1 MYSRLTQE
9 TTMSIDKKLIGH
21 VKQACLNA
29 KKTGVEIGLI
39 KLAGPFGIISPR
51 GVPILPGRRQA
62 YYANQQPAV
71 APAVASA
78 PAPSSPY
85 DQGPLP
91 SEDTAASRAMYQPAP
106 AGMQRFRHSQTGEV
120 FYAPDQ
126 NAASAYVAGGDAGSL
141 GIKPGQ
147 RVAPAAPAAPAT
159 QPVSPTAYRQH
170 QEQQMAA
177 SRAKIPQG
185 PSPMDKA
192 IEEARKIRAQ
202 MAAAQ
207 TPKAAPSAPAPKP
220 ADRGIPFRPAPQFRS
235 LTEGTVPLTA
245 GSVGPSFGS
254 NTDPYSINPRNLV
267 SNAAN
272 NVVNAAG
279 NVGVGIQN
287 AASNAYDA
295 AAFTAGNAADQ
306 GKRVTL
312 DAINSPIAKAVG
324 QATGGMG
331 AGGFSYNRNAPG
343 RPAAPPT
350 NVLKNVT
357 NAVIPSNA
365 GSLAVPPARTSGG
378 RNY

>member
-1 MYSRLTQE
+1 
-9 TTMSIDKKLIGH
+9 
-21 VKQACLNA
+21 
-29 KKTGVEIGLI
+29 
-39 KLAGPFGIISPR
+39 
-51 GVPILPGRRQA
+51 
-62 YYANQQPAV
+62 
-71 APAVASA
+71 
-78 PAPSSPY
+78 
-85 DQGPLP
+85 
-91 SEDTAASRAMYQPAP
+91 
-106 AGMQRFRHSQTGEV
+106 
-120 FYAPDQ
+120 
-126 NAASAYVAGGDAGSL
+126 
-141 GIKPGQ
+141 
-147 RVAPAAPAAPAT
+147 
-159 QPVSPTAYRQH
+159 
-170 QEQQMAA
+170 
-177 SRAKIPQG
+177 
-185 PSPMDKA
+185 MDKA
-192 IEEARKIRAQ
+192 IEEARNIRAQ

-207 TPKAAPSAPAPKP
+207 TPKAAPSAPATKP
-220 ADRGIPFRPAPQFRS
+220 YDRGIPFRPAPQFRS

-343 RPAAPPT
+343 RPAAPPV

>member
-1 MYSRLTQE
+1 MAL
-9 TTMSIDKKLIGH
+9 DKNLIGQ
-21 VKQACLNA
+21 VKQACIKADKSGLD
-29 KKTGVEIGLI
+29 IGLL
-39 KLAGPFGIISPR
+39 KLAFR
-51 GVPILPGRRQA
+51 GRPLIQRPVFQRRQPA
-62 YYANQQPAV
+62 YQQPA
-71 APAVASA
+71 APAPAPA

-106 AGMQRFRHSQTGEV
+106 EGMQRFRNSQTGEV

-147 RVAPAAPAAPAT
+147 RVAPAAPAT

-365 GSLAVPPARTSGG
+365 GSLAVPPASTSGG